1 MVELSELALYSIQQE
16 LDIDWGSLIR
26 PVLGSVDDQDL
37 MKKIMTDE
45 CVEVIY
51 HAAAYKHVPLVEA
64 KSISAIK
71 NNVIG
76 TRSLL
81 LAALEANVASFTL
94 ISTDK
99 AVRITN
105 IMGATKR
112 LAEIMCQLASADSDN
127 HMTISMVR
135 FGNVL
140 DSSGSVIPKFRQQI
154 KNGGPVTVTHQT

>member
-1 MVELSELALYSIQQE
+1 M
-16 LDIDWGSLIR
+16 
-26 PVLGSVDDQDL
+26 
-37 MKKIMTDE
+37 
-45 CVEVIY
+45 
-51 HAAAYKHVPLVEA
+51 PLVEA
-64 KSISAIK
+64 NPFSAIK

-99 AVRITN
+99 AVRPTN

-154 KNGGPVTVTHQT
+154 KNGGPVTVTHPDVTRYFMVIPVAVQIVIQASALSTAEMSLSLIWENLLR